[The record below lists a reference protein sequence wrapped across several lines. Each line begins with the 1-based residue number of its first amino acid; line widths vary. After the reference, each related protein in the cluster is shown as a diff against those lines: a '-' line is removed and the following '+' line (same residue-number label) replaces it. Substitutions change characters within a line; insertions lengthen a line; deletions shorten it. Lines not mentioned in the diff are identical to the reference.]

1 MKRLTVIVAAGAV
14 GMIMAGLS
22 GCASGTQCGGPPIYV
37 PAEPV
42 EVPHQAPA
50 AVQPGEDRP

>member
-1 MKRLTVIVAAGAV
+1 
-14 GMIMAGLS
+14 MIMAGLS